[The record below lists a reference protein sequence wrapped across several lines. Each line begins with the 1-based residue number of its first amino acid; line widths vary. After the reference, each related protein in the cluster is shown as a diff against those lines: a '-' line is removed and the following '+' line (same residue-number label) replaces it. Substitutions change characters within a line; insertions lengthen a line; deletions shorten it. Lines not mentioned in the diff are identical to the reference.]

1 MKSQKN
7 RLVSAVLVLALLAF
21 ALSFL
26 PFAPTI
32 VVAVIFALGI
42 SYWLDNIYIKYSQKK
57 QKVVMA
63 SIVMAGLLLIGTS
76 LTATARLYNM
86 TIGTDR
92 EKTYNSL
99 QENKKIFFEK
109 VESARQSLN
118 EKGLKI
124 SPIREENL
132 MKDWSKFAETGVL
145 STLTRMGDFL
155 SALTNLAI
163 NLMVFSIF
171 LIVMVN
177 RRQQILELLSD
188 TSLWG
193 DLRLK
198 KIYGKA
204 QESGYGSVFTI
215 FTVGMAQ
222 TLVMTIGASAVGFKE
237 WPIIFTA
244 TFFASFFPVVGTAP
258 VGLLLALISFFQGD
272 ATAGI
277 IMVCIAGFAGM
288 IDNILKP
295 FMVAHTG
302 PQMNGFMA
310 LVGIV
315 GAVILFG
322 LPGLFVGPFLMI
334 FIPSLKSE
342 AADLLR
348 TITRARKNSELY
360 FAEDTQIK
368 KAPDKSE
375 SLLTM

>member
-1 MKSQKN
+1 MKVQKN

-21 ALSFL
+21 TLSFL

-42 SYWLDNIYIKYSQKK
+42 SYWLDNIYIKYSPKK
-57 QKVVMA
+57 KKLVMTSIIMAALVLVGTTFTA
-63 SIVMAGLLLIGTS
+63 SV
-76 LTATARLYNM
+76 RLYNM
-86 TIGTDR
+86 TIGTER
-92 EKTYNSL
+92 EETYNSL
-99 QENKKIFFEK
+99 QESKKLFFKKIEA
-109 VESARQSLN
+109 ARLALN
-118 EKGLKI
+118 EKGLNI
-124 SPIREENL
+124 SPIREETL
-132 MKDWSKFAETGVL
+132 MKDWTKFAETGVM

-155 SALTNLAI
+155 SALTDFAI

-171 LIVMVN
+171 LVIIVK
-177 RRQQILELLSD
+177 RRKQILEMLSD

-198 KIYGKA
+198 KIYCKA

-215 FTVGMAQ
+215 FTVGMVQ

-237 WPIIFTA
+237 WPIIFIA

-258 VGLLLALISFFQGD
+258 VGLFLALISFFQGD
-272 ATAGI
+272 VTAGI
-277 IMVCIAGFAGM
+277 IMICIAGFAGM

-334 FIPSLKSE
+334 FIPSLKTE

-348 TITRARKNSELY
+348 SITRARKHSELY
-360 FAEDTQIK
+360 FVEDAQIK

-375 SLLTM
+375 SLLTL